1 MFKTDNSLHVF
12 VGPQETV
19 SIAAASAGD
28 VFIVDENNAI
38 ISDGAIG
45 SDHPGLLAIGQ
56 KDADGNV
63 RFSPRFKFANI
74 TKKTSQEHDIDREE
88 QSSIFGGNGSTG
100 SIDAINSNRYT
111 VRVNF
116 KNNVSLFSKQS
127 DLHFFEYVSDASAT
141 QGEIADYFA
150 QVMSKHEKFSGKRT
164 GKKRASVKVER
175 FSDAADSTIATTIT
189 TMAIVNGSN
198 IITAVLASADLA
210 TIVVGDYL
218 RIGEDGHV
226 TNVPVATTDAVYK
239 VVSKPSATTI
249 ELDQPYQGTTALLQE
264 SEAVEIIT
272 AAAYA
277 ASNVGIRV
285 MGLEQDYKLGLI
297 PDAGNQVTFD
307 LNLDG
312 WGSTTA
318 VATTAAV
325 IGDGHPRAI
334 ADLEWF
340 AQGSAGAPYRH
351 GTMPN
356 NADLITLFA
365 DASLTTSYNTLE
377 LQIDL
382 EDPGHA
388 VAGSGK
394 GKMTIVLAALSGASQ
409 ALVTTAVAVTP
420 AWD

>member
-12 VGPQETV
+12 VGPQETA

-45 SDHPGLLAIGQ
+45 TDHPGLLAIGQ

-74 TKKTSQEHDIDREE
+74 TKKTSLADTARTE
-88 QSSIFGGNGSTG
+88 QSSVFGFNGASG
-100 SIDAINSNRYT
+100 SIDKINSNRYT

-127 DLHFFEYVSDASAT
+127 DLHFFEYVSDANAT
-141 QGEIADYFA
+141 QLEIADKIQQA
-150 QVMSKHEKFSGKRT
+150 MCASEKFSGKSS
-164 GKKRASVKVER
+164 GKKRASVKVELL
-175 FSDAADSTIATTIT
+175 SAETTV
-189 TMAIVNGSN
+189 ANPHASAGSLAFVNGSKSV
-198 IITAVLASADLA
+198 TVGDTPAFA
-210 TIVVGDYL
+210 VGDYL
-218 RIGEDGHV
+218 TAGA
-226 TNVPVATTDAVYK
+226 ATTFARYK
-239 VVSKPSATTI
+239 VVAIDGNVAT
-249 ELDQPYQGTTALLQE
+249 LSVPYQGATATIDH
-264 SEAVEIIT
+264 ATAKYIT
-272 AAAYA
+272 AANIAGEA
-277 ASNVGIRV
+277 AGIKIT
-285 MGLEQDYKLGLI
+285 GLEQDYKLGLI

-312 WGSTTA
+312 WGDTTA
-318 VATTAAV
+318 VATTAADP
-325 IGDGHPRAI
+325 GDGHPRAI

-340 AQGSAGAPYRH
+340 SQGSAGAPYRH

-365 DASLTTSYNTLE
+365 DPASATSYNTLE
-377 LQIDL
+377 LQVDL

-394 GKMTIVLAALSGASQ
+394 GKMTIVLAALSEASQ
-409 ALVTTAVAVTP
+409 ALVTTAFAVTP

>member
-12 VGPQETV
+12 VGNQETA

-45 SDHPGLLAIGQ
+45 TDHPGLLAIGQ

-74 TKKTSQEHDIDREE
+74 TKKTSLADTARTE
-88 QSSIFGGNGSTG
+88 QSSVFGWNGTSG

-127 DLHFFEYVSDASAT
+127 DLHFFEYVSDANAT
-141 QGEIADYFA
+141 QLEIADKIQQA
-150 QVMSKHEKFSGKRT
+150 MCASEKFSGKAS
-164 GKKRASVKVER
+164 GKKRASVKVELL
-175 FSDAADSTIATTIT
+175 SAAVVTEDVAASSGTA
-189 TMAIVNGSN
+189 AFVNGSKSVT
-198 IITAVLASADLA
+198 IGA
-210 TIVVGDYL
+210 TPTFAVGDY
-218 RIGEDGHV
+218 
-226 TNVPVATTDAVYK
+226 
-239 VVSKPSATTI
+239 
-249 ELDQPYQGTTALLQE
+249 
-264 SEAVEIIT
+264 IT
-272 AAAYA
+272 AAADDATPRYKVVAIDGNVATLSVPYQGATATIADNVAKRINA
-277 ASNVGIRV
+277 ATMAAAAAGIKIT
-285 MGLEQDYKLGLI
+285 GLEQDYKLGLI

-312 WGSTTA
+312 WGDTTA
-318 VATTAAV
+318 VADTAADL
-325 IGDGHPRAI
+325 GDGHPRAI

-340 AQGSAGAPYRH
+340 SQGSAGAPYRH

-365 DASLTTSYNTLE
+365 DPASGTSYNTLE
-377 LQIDL
+377 LQVDL

-394 GKMTIVLAALSGASQ
+394 GKMTIVLAALSGDSQ
-409 ALVTTAVAVTP
+409 ALVTTAFAVTP